1 MTTTARRRLV
11 VGLVL
16 LVLAASVASLTVGR
30 DLFAGRTPD
39 LGSFALVNFAGYL
52 FFIVLPVEIL
62 VPWYLAA
69 GHAGHWVALLAVGT
83 AVAAQLADY
92 GIGRLV
98 SGGVIEHLISRERIE
113 RARAKIDR
121 YGGWT
126 IFLFN
131 LLPLSSPTMA
141 AAAGVVRFGPL
152 RALAWSTSGLVIKYA
167 TMVWLF
173 GSGSPAPA

>member
-1 MTTTARRRLV
+1 MTASARRRLIL
-11 VGLVL
+11 GLVL
-16 LVLAASVASLTVGR
+16 LALAATVVSLTVGR
-30 DLFAGRTPD
+30 DLFTGRTPD

-69 GHAGHWVALLAVGT
+69 GHAGHWVAGLAVGT

-92 GIGRLV
+92 GIGCLV
-98 SGGVIEHLISRERIE
+98 SGDVVDHLISRARIE

-141 AAAGVVRFGPL
+141 AAAGVVRFGVL
-152 RALAWSTSGLVIKYA
+152 RTQAWSVAGLTLKYA
-167 TMVWLF
+167 AMVWLF
-173 GSGSPAPA
+173 GGGDLASG

>member
-1 MTTTARRRLV
+1 MTCSTRRRLIA
-11 VGLVL
+11 GLVL
-16 LVLAASVASLTVGR
+16 LVLAATVASLTVGR

-39 LGSFALVNFAGYL
+39 LASFALVNFAGYL
-52 FFIVLPVEIL
+52 FFIVLPVEAL

-69 GHAGHWVALLAVGT
+69 GHSGESVAALAVGT

-98 SGGVIEHLISRERIE
+98 SGDVVDHLIRRERIE

-126 IFLFN
+126 IFVFN
-131 LLPLSSPTMA
+131 LLPLSSPSMA
-141 AAAGVVRFGPL
+141 AAAGVVRFGVV
-152 RALAWSTSGLVIKYA
+152 RTQAWSVAGLTLKYGA
-167 TMVWLF
+167 MVWLF
-173 GSGSPAPA
+173 GDGVGR